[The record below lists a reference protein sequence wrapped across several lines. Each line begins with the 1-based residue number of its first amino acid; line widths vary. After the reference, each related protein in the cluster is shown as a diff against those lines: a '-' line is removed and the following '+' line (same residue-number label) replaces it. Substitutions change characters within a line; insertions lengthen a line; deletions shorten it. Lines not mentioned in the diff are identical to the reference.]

1 MILLCYSLS
10 MLQWKMLWTLN
21 LQLCPVPFQTVCNLL
36 HMIATTHLT
45 FMQLLIVTLAVLTQV
60 TVHLSLLVR
69 LNYCTCQSHIYTTD
83 IFTGVVGG
91 IVVGVVAVV
100 SILVVV
106 GSIIIVWLYISLKK
120 RPKLEIGQSPTG
132 MVSVNNNYLSS
143 HYVLF

>member
-1 MILLCYSLS
+1 MS
-10 MLQWKMLWTLN
+10 
-21 LQLCPVPFQTVCNLL
+21 
-36 HMIATTHLT
+36 ATY
-45 FMQLLIVTLAVLTQV
+45 A
-60 TVHLSLLVR
+60 
-69 LNYCTCQSHIYTTD
+69 TD
-83 IFTGVVGG
+83 IFTGAVGG